1 MMKRYFLGAIV
12 LTFGLLLLGCGEEQE
27 VQRPEEKAQQLVSQA
42 LDAGEGTAP
51 GGEMVE
57 VTAEGNKLEPP
68 VQIGQI
74 PAGAW
79 YCDMG
84 TVHYARKDEGDGR
97 CTVCGMTLT
106 KKGG

>member
-1 MMKRYFLGAIV
+1 MMKQLVLGALV
-12 LTFGLLLLGCGEEQE
+12 LTLGSLLLGCGEKQE
-27 VQRPEEKAQQLVSQA
+27 VQRPEERAQELVSQA
-42 LDAGEGTAP
+42 LEAGKGP
-51 GGEMVE
+51 KSGGEMVE
-57 VTAEGNKLEPP
+57 VTAEGNKYEPP
-68 VQIGQI
+68 VQISQI

-106 KKGG
+106 KKGE

>member
-1 MMKRYFLGAIV
+1 MRQYFMGV
-12 LTFGLLLLGCGEEQE
+12 LILALGLLLLGCGEEQE
-27 VQRPEEKAQQLVSQA
+27 VQRPEEKAQELVSQA
-42 LDAGEGTAP
+42 LDAGNSTAP
-51 GGEMVE
+51 GGAMVE

-68 VQIGQI
+68 VQVDQI
-74 PAGAW
+74 PAGVW

-97 CTVCGMTLT
+97 CAVCGMSLT